1 MPEIEVDAEAMRVV
15 DENEEIVKARKEY
28 RDGKTKEGFRNFSPD
43 TIRQLSD
50 ELGVTATTGKGK
62 PSRSKVNLFDMLV
75 QKVCCVCHHC
85 IAS

>member
-1 MPEIEVDAEAMRVV
+1 MDAEAIQVV

-50 ELGVTATTGKGK
+50 ELGVTATTAKGK
-62 PSRSKVNLFDMLV
+62 PSRSKANLIDMLV
-75 QKVCCVCHHC
+75 QKVCHVCRRC
-85 IAS
+85 IAI